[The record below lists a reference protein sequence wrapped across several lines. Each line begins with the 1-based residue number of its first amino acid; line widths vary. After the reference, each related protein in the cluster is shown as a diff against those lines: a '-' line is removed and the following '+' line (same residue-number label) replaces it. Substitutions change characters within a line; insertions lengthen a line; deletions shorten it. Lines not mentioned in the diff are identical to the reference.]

1 MNVSEVLA
9 KDLNRE
15 IKVDVPRDN
24 IEDKLL
30 SKLEELKNTVQLK
43 GFRPGKVPIH
53 HLRKVFG
60 QRLMPEII
68 EDLVKETSAKA
79 MSDRIERPAIQPKIS
94 FYQGK
99 PSEDKE
105 KEEIDKKI
113 VLTDEDAL
121 RILQRMIKQ
130 RKESISQ
137 FADAGRTELA
147 EKEEK
152 EISLLQDFLPEQL
165 GEEEIRELV
174 TEAISATEASEPADI
189 GKVMGALKS
198 KIKGNA
204 DMGLVSRIVKE
215 NLA

>member
-1 MNVSEVLA
+1 MASPIINLIEENVKSSLKERNKERTLTLRLAISEF
-9 KDLNRE
+9 K
-15 IKVDVPRDN
+15 
-24 IEDKLL
+24 
-30 SKLEELKNTVQLK
+30 
-43 GFRPGKVPIH
+43 
-53 HLRKVFG
+53 
-60 QRLMPEII
+60 
-68 EDLVKETSAKA
+68 
-79 MSDRIERPAIQPKIS
+79 
-94 FYQGK
+94 
-99 PSEDKE
+99 

-152 EISLLQDFLPEQL
+152 EISILQDFLPEQL

-174 TEAISATEASEPADI
+174 TEAISVTEASEPADI

>member
-1 MNVSEVLA
+1 MASPIINLIEENVKSSMKERNKERTLTLRLAISEF
-9 KDLNRE
+9 K
-15 IKVDVPRDN
+15 
-24 IEDKLL
+24 
-30 SKLEELKNTVQLK
+30 
-43 GFRPGKVPIH
+43 
-53 HLRKVFG
+53 
-60 QRLMPEII
+60 
-68 EDLVKETSAKA
+68 
-79 MSDRIERPAIQPKIS
+79 
-94 FYQGK
+94 
-99 PSEDKE
+99 

-152 EISLLQDFLPEQL
+152 EISILQDFLPEQL

-174 TEAISATEASEPADI
+174 TKAISATEASEPADI

>member
-1 MNVSEVLA
+1 MASTIKSLIEENVKTSMKERNKEKTLTLRMAISEF
-9 KDLNRE
+9 K
-15 IKVDVPRDN
+15 
-24 IEDKLL
+24 
-30 SKLEELKNTVQLK
+30 
-43 GFRPGKVPIH
+43 
-53 HLRKVFG
+53 
-60 QRLMPEII
+60 
-68 EDLVKETSAKA
+68 
-79 MSDRIERPAIQPKIS
+79 
-94 FYQGK
+94 
-99 PSEDKE
+99 

-152 EISLLQDFLPEQL
+152 EISILQDFLPEQL

>member
-1 MNVSEVLA
+1 MASPIINLIEENVKTSMKERNKERTLTLRLAISEF
-9 KDLNRE
+9 K
-15 IKVDVPRDN
+15 
-24 IEDKLL
+24 
-30 SKLEELKNTVQLK
+30 
-43 GFRPGKVPIH
+43 
-53 HLRKVFG
+53 
-60 QRLMPEII
+60 
-68 EDLVKETSAKA
+68 
-79 MSDRIERPAIQPKIS
+79 
-94 FYQGK
+94 
-99 PSEDKE
+99 

-137 FADAGRTELA
+137 FTDAGRTELA

-152 EISLLQDFLPEQL
+152 EISILQVFLPEQL

>member
-1 MNVSEVLA
+1 MASLIINLIEENVKSSMKERNKERTLTLRLAISEF
-9 KDLNRE
+9 K
-15 IKVDVPRDN
+15 
-24 IEDKLL
+24 
-30 SKLEELKNTVQLK
+30 
-43 GFRPGKVPIH
+43 
-53 HLRKVFG
+53 
-60 QRLMPEII
+60 
-68 EDLVKETSAKA
+68 
-79 MSDRIERPAIQPKIS
+79 
-94 FYQGK
+94 
-99 PSEDKE
+99 

-152 EISLLQDFLPEQL
+152 EISILQDFLPEQL

-174 TEAISATEASEPADI
+174 TKAISATEASEPADI

>member
-1 MNVSEVLA
+1 MASPIINLIEENVKSSMKERNKERTLTLRLAISEF
-9 KDLNRE
+9 K
-15 IKVDVPRDN
+15 
-24 IEDKLL
+24 
-30 SKLEELKNTVQLK
+30 
-43 GFRPGKVPIH
+43 
-53 HLRKVFG
+53 
-60 QRLMPEII
+60 
-68 EDLVKETSAKA
+68 
-79 MSDRIERPAIQPKIS
+79 
-94 FYQGK
+94 
-99 PSEDKE
+99 

-152 EISLLQDFLPEQL
+152 EISILQDFLPEQL
-165 GEEEIRELV
+165 DEEEIRELV
-174 TEAISATEASEPADI
+174 TEAILATEASEPADI

>member
-1 MNVSEVLA
+1 MASPIINLIEENVKSSLKERNKERTLTLRLAISEF
-9 KDLNRE
+9 K
-15 IKVDVPRDN
+15 
-24 IEDKLL
+24 
-30 SKLEELKNTVQLK
+30 
-43 GFRPGKVPIH
+43 
-53 HLRKVFG
+53 
-60 QRLMPEII
+60 
-68 EDLVKETSAKA
+68 
-79 MSDRIERPAIQPKIS
+79 
-94 FYQGK
+94 
-99 PSEDKE
+99 

-152 EISLLQDFLPEQL
+152 EISILQDFLPEQL
-165 GEEEIRELV
+165 GEEEIRKLV

>member
-1 MNVSEVLA
+1 MASPIISLIEENVKTSMKERNKERTLTLRLAISEF
-9 KDLNRE
+9 K
-15 IKVDVPRDN
+15 
-24 IEDKLL
+24 
-30 SKLEELKNTVQLK
+30 
-43 GFRPGKVPIH
+43 
-53 HLRKVFG
+53 
-60 QRLMPEII
+60 
-68 EDLVKETSAKA
+68 
-79 MSDRIERPAIQPKIS
+79 
-94 FYQGK
+94 
-99 PSEDKE
+99 

-152 EISLLQDFLPEQL
+152 EISILQDFLPEQL

>member
-1 MNVSEVLA
+1 MASPIINLIEENVKTSMKEKNKERTLTLRLAISEF
-9 KDLNRE
+9 K
-15 IKVDVPRDN
+15 
-24 IEDKLL
+24 
-30 SKLEELKNTVQLK
+30 
-43 GFRPGKVPIH
+43 
-53 HLRKVFG
+53 
-60 QRLMPEII
+60 
-68 EDLVKETSAKA
+68 
-79 MSDRIERPAIQPKIS
+79 
-94 FYQGK
+94 
-99 PSEDKE
+99 

-152 EISLLQDFLPEQL
+152 EISILQDFLPEQL

-174 TEAISATEASEPADI
+174 TKAISATEASEPADI

-204 DMGLVSRIVKE
+204 DMGLVSRILKE

>member
-1 MNVSEVLA
+1 MASPIINLIEENVKSSMKERNKERTLTLRLAISEF
-9 KDLNRE
+9 K
-15 IKVDVPRDN
+15 
-24 IEDKLL
+24 
-30 SKLEELKNTVQLK
+30 
-43 GFRPGKVPIH
+43 
-53 HLRKVFG
+53 
-60 QRLMPEII
+60 
-68 EDLVKETSAKA
+68 
-79 MSDRIERPAIQPKIS
+79 
-94 FYQGK
+94 
-99 PSEDKE
+99 

-152 EISLLQDFLPEQL
+152 EISILQDFLPEQL
-165 GEEEIRELV
+165 GEEESRELV

>member
-1 MNVSEVLA
+1 MASPIISLIEENVKTSMKERNKERTLTLRLAISEF
-9 KDLNRE
+9 K
-15 IKVDVPRDN
+15 
-24 IEDKLL
+24 
-30 SKLEELKNTVQLK
+30 
-43 GFRPGKVPIH
+43 
-53 HLRKVFG
+53 
-60 QRLMPEII
+60 
-68 EDLVKETSAKA
+68 
-79 MSDRIERPAIQPKIS
+79 
-94 FYQGK
+94 
-99 PSEDKE
+99 

-137 FADAGRTELA
+137 FKDAGRTELA

-152 EISLLQDFLPEQL
+152 EISILQDFLPEQL

-174 TEAISATEASEPADI
+174 TKAISATEASEPADI

>member
-1 MNVSEVLA
+1 MASPIINLIEENVKSSMKERNKERTLTLRLAISEF
-9 KDLNRE
+9 K
-15 IKVDVPRDN
+15 
-24 IEDKLL
+24 
-30 SKLEELKNTVQLK
+30 
-43 GFRPGKVPIH
+43 
-53 HLRKVFG
+53 
-60 QRLMPEII
+60 
-68 EDLVKETSAKA
+68 
-79 MSDRIERPAIQPKIS
+79 
-94 FYQGK
+94 
-99 PSEDKE
+99 

-152 EISLLQDFLPEQL
+152 EISILQDFLPEQL

-174 TEAISATEASEPADI
+174 TEAISATEASELADI

>member
-1 MNVSEVLA
+1 MASPIISLIEENVKSSMKERNKERTLTLRLAISEF
-9 KDLNRE
+9 K
-15 IKVDVPRDN
+15 
-24 IEDKLL
+24 
-30 SKLEELKNTVQLK
+30 
-43 GFRPGKVPIH
+43 
-53 HLRKVFG
+53 
-60 QRLMPEII
+60 
-68 EDLVKETSAKA
+68 
-79 MSDRIERPAIQPKIS
+79 
-94 FYQGK
+94 
-99 PSEDKE
+99 

-152 EISLLQDFLPEQL
+152 EISILQDFLPEQL

>member
-1 MNVSEVLA
+1 MVSPIINLIEENVKSSMKERNKERTLTLRLAISEF
-9 KDLNRE
+9 K
-15 IKVDVPRDN
+15 
-24 IEDKLL
+24 
-30 SKLEELKNTVQLK
+30 
-43 GFRPGKVPIH
+43 
-53 HLRKVFG
+53 
-60 QRLMPEII
+60 
-68 EDLVKETSAKA
+68 
-79 MSDRIERPAIQPKIS
+79 
-94 FYQGK
+94 
-99 PSEDKE
+99 

-152 EISLLQDFLPEQL
+152 EISILQDFLPEQL

-174 TEAISATEASEPADI
+174 TKAISATEASEPADI

>member
-1 MNVSEVLA
+1 MASPIINLIEENVKTSMKERNKERTLTLRLAISEF
-9 KDLNRE
+9 K
-15 IKVDVPRDN
+15 
-24 IEDKLL
+24 
-30 SKLEELKNTVQLK
+30 
-43 GFRPGKVPIH
+43 
-53 HLRKVFG
+53 
-60 QRLMPEII
+60 
-68 EDLVKETSAKA
+68 
-79 MSDRIERPAIQPKIS
+79 
-94 FYQGK
+94 
-99 PSEDKE
+99 

-137 FADAGRTELA
+137 FKDAGRTELA

-152 EISLLQDFLPEQL
+152 EISILQDFLPEQL

-174 TEAISATEASEPADI
+174 TEAISATEASELADI

>member
-1 MNVSEVLA
+1 M
-9 KDLNRE
+9 
-15 IKVDVPRDN
+15 
-24 IEDKLL
+24 
-30 SKLEELKNTVQLK
+30 
-43 GFRPGKVPIH
+43 
-53 HLRKVFG
+53 
-60 QRLMPEII
+60 
-68 EDLVKETSAKA
+68 
-79 MSDRIERPAIQPKIS
+79 
-94 FYQGK
+94 
-99 PSEDKE
+99 
-105 KEEIDKKI
+105 
-113 VLTDEDAL
+113 TDEDAL

-152 EISLLQDFLPEQL
+152 EISILQDFLPEQL

>member
-1 MNVSEVLA
+1 MASPIINLIEENVKSSMKERNKERTLTLRLAISEF
-9 KDLNRE
+9 K
-15 IKVDVPRDN
+15 
-24 IEDKLL
+24 
-30 SKLEELKNTVQLK
+30 
-43 GFRPGKVPIH
+43 
-53 HLRKVFG
+53 
-60 QRLMPEII
+60 
-68 EDLVKETSAKA
+68 
-79 MSDRIERPAIQPKIS
+79 
-94 FYQGK
+94 
-99 PSEDKE
+99 

-137 FADAGRTELA
+137 FKDAGRTELA

-152 EISLLQDFLPEQL
+152 EISILQDFLPEQL

-198 KIKGNA
+198 KIKRNA

>member
-1 MNVSEVLA
+1 MASPIINLIEENVKSSMKERNKERTLTLRFAISEF
-9 KDLNRE
+9 K
-15 IKVDVPRDN
+15 
-24 IEDKLL
+24 
-30 SKLEELKNTVQLK
+30 
-43 GFRPGKVPIH
+43 
-53 HLRKVFG
+53 
-60 QRLMPEII
+60 
-68 EDLVKETSAKA
+68 
-79 MSDRIERPAIQPKIS
+79 
-94 FYQGK
+94 
-99 PSEDKE
+99 

-152 EISLLQDFLPEQL
+152 EISILQDFLPEQL

>member
-1 MNVSEVLA
+1 MASPIINLIEENVKTSMKERNKERTLTLRLAISEF
-9 KDLNRE
+9 K
-15 IKVDVPRDN
+15 
-24 IEDKLL
+24 
-30 SKLEELKNTVQLK
+30 
-43 GFRPGKVPIH
+43 
-53 HLRKVFG
+53 
-60 QRLMPEII
+60 
-68 EDLVKETSAKA
+68 
-79 MSDRIERPAIQPKIS
+79 
-94 FYQGK
+94 
-99 PSEDKE
+99 

-152 EISLLQDFLPEQL
+152 EISILQDFLPEQL

-174 TEAISATEASEPADI
+174 TKAISATEASEPADI

>member
-1 MNVSEVLA
+1 MASPIINLIEENVKSSMKERNKERTLTLRLAISEF
-9 KDLNRE
+9 K
-15 IKVDVPRDN
+15 
-24 IEDKLL
+24 
-30 SKLEELKNTVQLK
+30 
-43 GFRPGKVPIH
+43 
-53 HLRKVFG
+53 
-60 QRLMPEII
+60 
-68 EDLVKETSAKA
+68 
-79 MSDRIERPAIQPKIS
+79 
-94 FYQGK
+94 
-99 PSEDKE
+99 

-137 FADAGRTELA
+137 FKDAGRTELA

-152 EISLLQDFLPEQL
+152 EISILQDFLPEQL

-174 TEAISATEASEPADI
+174 TKAISATEASEPADI

-198 KIKGNA
+198 KIKGKA
-204 DMGLVSRIVKE
+204 DLGLVSRIVKE

>member
-1 MNVSEVLA
+1 MASPIINLIEENVKTSMKERNKERTLTLRLAISEF
-9 KDLNRE
+9 K
-15 IKVDVPRDN
+15 
-24 IEDKLL
+24 
-30 SKLEELKNTVQLK
+30 
-43 GFRPGKVPIH
+43 
-53 HLRKVFG
+53 
-60 QRLMPEII
+60 
-68 EDLVKETSAKA
+68 
-79 MSDRIERPAIQPKIS
+79 
-94 FYQGK
+94 
-99 PSEDKE
+99 

-121 RILQRMIKQ
+121 NSSKNDQT

-137 FADAGRTELA
+137 FTDAGRTELA

-152 EISLLQDFLPEQL
+152 KFQYQDFLPEQL
-165 GEEEIRELV
+165 GEEEIKELV

-198 KIKGNA
+198 NINGNA